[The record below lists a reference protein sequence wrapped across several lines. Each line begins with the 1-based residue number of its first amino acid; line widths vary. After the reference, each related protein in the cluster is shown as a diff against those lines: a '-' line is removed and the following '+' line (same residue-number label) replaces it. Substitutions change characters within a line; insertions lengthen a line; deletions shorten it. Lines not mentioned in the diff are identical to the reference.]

1 MDILSCA
8 ALSLGEVQMV
18 NSLSNTKSNNPQ
30 LFSFAAILFLGQ
42 YLLLKIYR
50 VFLFHR
56 YFSPFRHLPGPKD
69 NHFLFGQSINFL
81 RAESPNDLYI
91 QWMKQWPDAPVIR
104 YLGFFNRE
112 VLVVNSLDSY
122 KNLVQTN
129 CYAMVKPGWW
139 RGVTREIVG
148 DGIIVMEGDEH
159 RTHRK
164 MLSGVLSAPSVKKL
178 EPVVWEKARE
188 VGRLFDSAI
197 AADPDGKTG
206 VIPSTDTFSKFTLDI
221 MGRITLGF
229 DMNHLGSAAEAYRQ
243 SKSKSPPSS
252 LLSRAHPSSPPVK
265 DEYTFHEAYMSLFGQ
280 SNFGNFLLFVNAYF
294 PVRWLPLEANRRY
307 LRGTK
312 WIHDTLLSLIR
323 KRQEEVRRDARAGR
337 YEKQN
342 SRDMLTF
349 LVEETLPGG
358 PAEGLKENHFLG
370 HILQLMAGGVDTTAN
385 MIAWSSYVLAKNHD
399 IQDKLQAEILDF
411 LSRVPNPTY
420 PDIDT
425 LPYLNGF
432 VKEMLRVYCPG
443 KPPRHFSPSPLC
455 YIIPPTNPR
464 AATTIHRQAR
474 QPVVLD
480 GVPVP
485 QGTEIDAAFAM
496 PLRNPRI
503 WGADAHEVK
512 PERWLRPLTAAQKSP
527 YAFPCFSNGPR
538 MCIGKNLAYLEMKV
552 VLVEIVR
559 QYRFVRVVTEP
570 TLHSP
575 SLLLHG
581 HGLEVC
587 VERIGGV

>member
-1 MDILSCA
+1 MDVLTCA
-8 ALSLGEVQMV
+8 ALSLGEVQLA
-18 NSLSNTKSNNPQ
+18 NGLSKTKSGTVQ
-30 LFSFAAILFLGQ
+30 LASNAAILFLGQ
-42 YLLLKIYR
+42 YLLLKFYR

-69 NHFLFGQSINFL
+69 NHFLFGQSINFI
-81 RAESPNDLYI
+81 RSESPNDLYI
-91 QWMKQWPDAPVIR
+91 KWMKQWPDAPIIR
-104 YLGFFNRE
+104 YLGVFNRE
-112 VLVVNSLDSY
+112 VLVVNSLTSY

-129 CYAMVKPGWW
+129 CYALAKPGWW
-139 RGVTREIVG
+139 RGVTRDIVG
-148 DGIIVMEGDEH
+148 DGIIVMEGEEH

-164 MLSGVLSAPSVKKL
+164 MLSGILSAPSVKKL

-197 AADPDGKTG
+197 AATPDGKTG
-206 VIPSTDTFSKFTLDI
+206 VIPSSDTFSMFTLDI

-229 DMNHLGSAAEAYRQ
+229 DMNHLGSTAEAYQ
-243 SKSKSPPSS
+243 QGKSETSHSYSPSS
-252 LLSRAHPSSPPVK
+252 SKEIQP
-265 DEYTFHEAYMSLFGQ
+265 TFHEAYMSLFGQ
-280 SNFGNFLLFVNAYF
+280 SDFGNLLMFVNAYF
-294 PVRWLPLEANRRY
+294 PVRWLPFEANRIY
-307 LRGTK
+307 VRGAK
-312 WIHDTLLSLIR
+312 WINRTLLSIIR
-323 KRQEEVRRDARAGR
+323 KRQEEVRRDTEAGK

-370 HILQLMAGGVDTTAN
+370 HILQLMAGGVDTTAS
-385 MIAWSSYVLAKNHD
+385 MISWSSYVMSKHHD

-411 LSRVPNPTY
+411 LSRVPEPTY

-432 VKEMLRVYCPG
+432 VKEVLRLYCP
-443 KPPRHFSPSPLC
+443 
-455 YIIPPTNPR
+455 
-464 AATTIHRQAR
+464 ATTIHRQAL
-474 QPVVLD
+474 QAIVLD
-480 GVPVP
+480 GLPVP

-496 PLRNPRI
+496 PMRNPLI
-503 WGADAHEVK
+503 WGDDAEQVR
-512 PERWLRPLTAAQKSP
+512 PERWLHLTAAQKSP
-527 YAFPCFSNGPR
+527 YAFPCFNNGPR

-559 QYRFVRVVTEP
+559 QYRFVGVVTEP
-570 TLHSP
+570 KITSP

-581 HGLEVC
+581 HGLEVS
-587 VERIGGV
+587 VERIGNA